1 MLPRRGS
8 SGELVGIRQTRPCVA
23 RLDAREGRAVTLEE
37 MVDAHAVDVRRYL
50 YRRLVGA
57 ADPTST
63 ADELTADVLV
73 IAWRRRA
80 DVPAGAELP
89 WLYAVARR
97 VLANYRRRPQDL
109 LVADLGALDAIDEA
123 DPAEI
128 ASDNAALADAWRSL
142 SPRDR
147 EVLRLVAW
155 EGLDGAQLAMA
166 LGISEGGAAAALS
179 RARSRFEE
187 YLADVQG
194 MPSS

>member
-1 MLPRRGS
+1 M
-8 SGELVGIRQTRPCVA
+8 
-23 RLDAREGRAVTLEE
+23 TLEE
-37 MVDAHAVDVRRYL
+37 MVDAHASDVRRYL
-50 YRRLVGA
+50 YRRLTGLP
-57 ADPTST
+57 DPAST

-80 DVPAGAELP
+80 DIPADAELP

-97 VLANYRRRPQDL
+97 VLANYRRLPQEV
-109 LVADLGALDAIDEA
+109 LVADLGELDAIDEA

-128 ASDNAALADAWRSL
+128 VSDNAALAEAWRGISA
-142 SPRDR
+142 RDR

-155 EGLDGAQLAMA
+155 EGLNGAQLAAA

-187 YLADVQG
+187 SLAGVQG
-194 MPSS
+194 MPAG

>member
-1 MLPRRGS
+1 M
-8 SGELVGIRQTRPCVA
+8 
-23 RLDAREGRAVTLEE
+23 TLEE

-50 YRRLVGA
+50 YRRLTGT
-57 ADPTST
+57 ADPAST
-63 ADELTADVLV
+63 ADDLTADVLL
-73 IAWRRRA
+73 IAWRRQA

-97 VLANYRRRPQDL
+97 VLANFRRRPEDV

-128 ASDNAALADAWRSL
+128 VTGDAALADAWRSL
-142 SPRDR
+142 LPRDR

-155 EGLDGAQLAMA
+155 EGLNGAQLATA

-187 YLADVQG
+187 FLAGVQG
-194 MPSS
+194 TPAS